1 MQFLA
6 SHGAALD
13 ATDDA
18 GRSAIFWAAEYG
30 RASVGT
36 ESVITAIHHYVVWV
50 TVVVRLQR

>member
-18 GRSAIFWAAEYG
+18 GRSALFWAAEYD
-30 RASVGT
+30 RREVGT
-36 ESVITAIHHYVVWV
+36 ESVITSIHHMFWAK
-50 TVVVRLQR
+50 